1 MHHSASP
8 HLFIFYLVERDV
20 LEDILKE
27 QKLSLSGLV
36 NEDTGPEIGEI
47 SGVSA
52 FISGKIIAQGNDF
65 RISLELI
72 DASTSRVLSTY
83 AFTLE
88 KKSLIKAADDYRYSF
103 VAPNGI
109 GLSAGYTFFI
119 LDNAIFNNS
128 NQSWV

>member
-88 KKSLIKAADDYRYSF
+88 KKSLIKAADDYR
-103 VAPNGI
+103 
-109 GLSAGYTFFI
+109 
-119 LDNAIFNNS
+119 
-128 NQSWV
+128 